1 MPTFVHDAPA
11 VDAIEGRDP
20 NHLPMLAAAG
30 GDSGPLIIDGAVLVG
45 ILLFIVGCGG
55 WAFAHLSKQFTE
67 LDKTLASLK
76 TSLEVLHLK
85 NSEKAEGMSRLE
97 AKLAAIERELDTH
110 LVRLEQRG
118 GITFDALLALY
129 REFYIALAKIDE
141 IESFLENCIV
151 DYNDNQ
157 TGSCAKRS
165 YRRGSVGLQPERL
178 EQLKHYLTIYN
189 EATPG
194 SRVGIMD

>member
-1 MPTFVHDAPA
+1 MPTFVHSAPA
-11 VDAIEGRDP
+11 VDAIEGKDP
-20 NHLPMLAAAG
+20 NHVPLLAAASN
-30 GDSGPLIIDGAVLVG
+30 DNAPLIIDGAVLVG

-55 WAFAHLSKQFTE
+55 WAFAHLSKQFSE
-67 LDKTLASLK
+67 LDKTLAALK

-85 NSEKAEGMSRLE
+85 NNEKAEGMSRLE
-97 AKLAAIERELDTH
+97 VKLAAIEKELDTH
-110 LVRLEQRG
+110 LARLEQRE
-118 GITFDALLALY
+118 GITFDTLLALY
-129 REFYIALAKIDE
+129 REFYISLAKIDE
-141 IESFLENCIV
+141 IESFLENCII

-178 EQLKHYLTIYN
+178 EQLKHYLNIYN